1 MESRMTGRHPR
12 NISPPSDTAASRR
25 PAAPPISAEDYDG
38 TRFPTIAHGVALGAA
53 ASAVLWMAIVMTISR
68 LL

>member
-1 MESRMTGRHPR
+1 MTGRRPR
-12 NISPPSDTAASRR
+12 SISPPSDTAAPRHR
-25 PAAPPISAEDYDG
+25 AAPPISAGDYDD